1 MKPVPFERQNL
12 PIGMDPAS
20 VARRIEMLEQL
31 LERAFVIP
39 GTNKRVGLDAIIGLL
54 PVAGDTVAA
63 LLGLYLVWEARN
75 LGMSKWQLAR
85 MTGTVGFD
93 WLIGL
98 VPVAGD
104 VLDFVYNSNT
114 RNLKRIRKHLDKHHP
129 GVRTI
134 EG

>member
-1 MKPVPFERQNL
+1 MKPVPFDRQNL
-12 PIGMDPAS
+12 PVGLDPAS
-20 VARRIEMLEQL
+20 VAKRIEMLEQL

-39 GTNKRVGLDAIIGLL
+39 GINKRVGLDAILGLL
-54 PVAGDTVAA
+54 PVAGDTLAA

-75 LGMSKWQLAR
+75 LGMSKWQLTR
-85 MTGTVGFD
+85 MIGNVGFD
-93 WLIGL
+93 WLLGL

-104 VLDFVYNSNT
+104 ILDFVYSSNT
-114 RNLKRIRKHLDKHHP
+114 RNLKRIKRHLDKHHP